1 MAAPS
6 KPSTTPPPF
15 RRFIV
20 LHAGRA
26 GRGFAGPG
34 SSQRLVAMT
43 SHIDPKTL
51 KAWLHDG
58 GEIAL
63 LDVREHGQYGQA
75 HLFYGIPL
83 PFSRL
88 EADAPRLVPRRSVRL
103 VAYDDGASAL
113 ALRSA
118 ERLPALG
125 PPRVPAPPGGA
136 PRWATPACMCCKA
149 APPRGRL
156 RATGSSPASTCPR
169 RPSANWPRRPIARP
183 VSAPTNWPECSRA
196 RTRSWCST
204 AVPSASFTR

>member
-88 EADAPRLVPRRSVRL
+88 GADAPRLGPRRR
-103 VAYDDGASAL
+103 G
-113 ALRSA
+113 
-118 ERLPALG
+118 G
-125 PPRVPAPPGGA
+125 PGGGGGGA
-136 PRWATPACMCCKA
+136 R
-149 APPRGRL
+149 RGGRL
-156 RATGSSPASTCPR
+156 RVTGSSPASTCPR

-183 VSAPTNWPECSRA
+183 VSAPTNWPECS
-196 RTRSWCST
+196 
-204 AVPSASFTR
+204 